1 MEAHDKDISAFCGS
15 QKEGDF
21 VTPPRETF
29 THRIWHALDDAAR
42 EAVREEQAARTVEQ
56 LAAAVECDNMNKMHA
71 TLGSMARQGRAIR
84 HRSGIHRAPV
94 VPVVWTVGTEPP
106 FSRPG
111 RRKSTVTLPIATVRA
126 ALAGDAAARAEIAA
140 AIGGEA

>member
-1 MEAHDKDISAFCGS
+1 MAPSG
-15 QKEGDF
+15 GV

-29 THRIWHALDDAAR
+29 THRLWAVLAKASSEARADLCRAL
-42 EAVREEQAARTVEQ
+42 TVEQ
-56 LAAAVECDNMNKMHA
+56 IGARAGCDDYNKLHA

-126 ALAGDAAARAEIAA
+126 ALAGDQAARAEVVA